1 MAITFPTLEHKW
13 IKLYNSSEEQ
23 QQDYEAGNYTE
34 CCYWIIKDP
43 NANKSNELTYQYS
56 IRTTNNDNEKLGHY
70 YSVEETDNW
79 AGLEII
85 WGYFGWESIDYEYS
99 GEDFSYI
106 VNIPSLLCS
115 EEKVINIIYP
125 ETTIDLNGLYGT
137 QRRFAKAVKELK
149 YRDAHLD
156 MKERFSKMG
165 SLSESVTYN
174 PDNIDEIVSEFLNSL
189 SRMPDILKEQG
200 LNDENK
206 DWFLKRINWKN
217 NIK

>member
-1 MAITFPTLEHKW
+1 M
-13 IKLYNSSEEQ
+13 
-23 QQDYEAGNYTE
+23 
-34 CCYWIIKDP
+34 
-43 NANKSNELTYQYS
+43 
-56 IRTTNNDNEKLGHY
+56 
-70 YSVEETDNW
+70 
-79 AGLEII
+79 
-85 WGYFGWESIDYEYS
+85 
-99 GEDFSYI
+99 
-106 VNIPSLLCS
+106 
-115 EEKVINIIYP
+115 
-125 ETTIDLNGLYGT
+125 
-137 QRRFAKAVKELK
+137 K